1 MIQVFFFFFFY
12 QNVFFCLSWF
22 NWDLFTPCTAT
33 DTSQMQLFHISLFSA
48 SEFFSLLLQFP
59 SLGLQEVSRFLFYPK
74 MDMGASL
81 FLF

>member
-1 MIQVFFFFFFY
+1 MIQVCFFLTKTY
-12 QNVFFCLSWF
+12 SSAYPVL

-33 DTSQMQLFHISLFSA
+33 GTSQMELFSMSLFSA
-48 SEFFSLLLQFP
+48 SEFFSFLLHFP

-74 MDMGASL
+74 MDMGTSL